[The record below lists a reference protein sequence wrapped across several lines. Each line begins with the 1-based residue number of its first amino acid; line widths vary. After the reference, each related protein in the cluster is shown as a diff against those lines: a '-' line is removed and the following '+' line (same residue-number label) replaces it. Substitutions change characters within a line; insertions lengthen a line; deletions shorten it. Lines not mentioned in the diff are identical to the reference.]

1 MISYDFHFKV
11 YYKDVDQ
18 MGIVYY
24 TRYFEMFEMARTE
37 LFNNIGIKVTDV
49 EKNGFFLPV
58 VSASCDYKKTAS
70 FEQEL
75 LIKTSIST
83 LPKARLDIDYSVHLK
98 KDLSNLNEIVVKIL
112 NYKKKFKKYKKNL
125 TWENYANNHI
135 KIWKKIKK
143 ERNF

>member
-1 MISYDFHFKV
+1 MISYDFHYKV

-37 LFNNIGIKVTDV
+37 LLNNIGIKVTDV
-49 EKNGFFLPV
+49 EKNGIYLPV

-83 LPKARLDIDYSVHLK
+83 LPKARLDIEYSVHLK
-98 KDLSNLNEIVVKIL
+98 KDLSLIASGFTRHGFVDKNGKPKKIPDEI
-112 NYKKKFKKYKKNL
+112 YSKFKPYFCDS
-125 TWENYANNHI
+125 I
-135 KIWKKIKK
+135 KI
-143 ERNF
+143 

>member
-37 LFNNIGIKVTDV
+37 LLNNIGIKVTDV
-49 EKNGFFLPV
+49 EKNGIYLPV

-75 LIKTSIST
+75 LIKTTIST
-83 LPKARLDIDYSVHLK
+83 LPKESKCIDSDKNVLVPYDINDTFPVLIISPLF
-98 KDLSNLNEIVVKIL
+98 SFFSIS
-112 NYKKKFKKYKKNL
+112 
-125 TWENYANNHI
+125 T
-135 KIWKKIKK
+135 
-143 ERNF
+143 

>member
-1 MISYDFHFKV
+1 MISYDFHYKV

-37 LFNNIGIKVTDV
+37 LLNNIGIKVTVV
-49 EKNGFFLPV
+49 EKNGIFLPV

-75 LIKTSIST
+75 LIKTSIPT
-83 LPKARLDIDYSVHLK
+83 LPKARLDIEYSVHLK
-98 KDLSNLNEIVVKIL
+98 KDLSLIASGFTRHGFVDKNGKTNKPPAFLLNI
-112 NYKKKFKKYKKNL
+112 FKTFFDKD
-125 TWENYANNHI
+125 
-135 KIWKKIKK
+135 K
-143 ERNF
+143 ETI

>member
-1 MISYDFHFKV
+1 MIKYDHHIKI

-37 LFNNIGIKVTDV
+37 LLNNIGIKVTDV
-49 EKNGFFLPV
+49 EKNGIFLPV

-75 LIKTSIST
+75 LIMTSIPT
-83 LPKARLDIDYSVHLK
+83 LPKARLDLEYSVHLK
-98 KDLSNLNEIVVKIL
+98 KDLSLIASGFTRHGFVDKNGKPNKPPAFLLNI
-112 NYKKKFKKYKKNL
+112 FKTFFDKD
-125 TWENYANNHI
+125 
-135 KIWKKIKK
+135 K
-143 ERNF
+143 ETI

>member
-1 MISYDFHFKV
+1 MISYDFHYKV

-37 LFNNIGIKVTDV
+37 LLNNIGIKVADV
-49 EKNGFFLPV
+49 EKNGIFLPV

-75 LIKTSIST
+75 SIKTSIST
-83 LPKARLDIDYSVHLK
+83 LPKARLDIEYSVHLK
-98 KDLSNLNEIVVKIL
+98 KDLSLIALGFTRHGFVDKNGKPNKPPAFLLNIFNTFFDKD
-112 NYKKKFKKYKKNL
+112 
-125 TWENYANNHI
+125 
-135 KIWKKIKK
+135 K
-143 ERNF
+143 ETI

>member
-37 LFNNIGIKVTDV
+37 LLNNIGIKVTDV
-49 EKNGFFLPV
+49 EKNGIFLPV

-75 LIKTSIST
+75 LIKTTIST
-83 LPKARLDIDYSVHLK
+83 LPKARLNIEYSVHLK
-98 KDLSNLNEIVVKIL
+98 KDLSLIASGFTRHGFVDKNGKPNKPPAFLLNIFNTFFDKD
-112 NYKKKFKKYKKNL
+112 
-125 TWENYANNHI
+125 
-135 KIWKKIKK
+135 K
-143 ERNF
+143 ETI